1 MDEEQWVT
9 AVSRISDPGVRA
21 ALVVQCG
28 LGWVRPHRL
37 DLRNAVD
44 EALINAQSREG
55 APPQITRVL
64 LHNLPAA
71 VGDGPEGEAMVRSFA
86 EWNHRLAASA
96 ALLSVPPPRV
106 ERLIIEGSEAGASLP
121 DMVDVL
127 VDGRWSDAPRTEA
140 VLRIVSSPGITT
152 PLTSYDVD
160 LDGPFSDADPSI
172 HM

>member
-1 MDEEQWVT
+1 MNDEEWVG
-9 AVSRISDPGVRA
+9 AVSRIGDPGVRA

-28 LGWVRPHRL
+28 LDWVRPHRL
-37 DLRNAVD
+37 GLRNAVD
-44 EALINAQSREG
+44 EALINAQARGG

-71 VGDGPEGEAMVRSFA
+71 VGDSPEGEAMARSFA

-96 ALLSVPPPRV
+96 ALLSVPAPQV
-106 ERLIIEGSEAGASLP
+106 ERLIIEGSETGASVA

-140 VLRIVSSPGITT
+140 VLRIVSSPGVTT
-152 PLTSYDVD
+152 PLTSYDVN
-160 LDGPFSDADPSI
+160 LDGPFSDADPSV